1 MEGKITLKNIV
12 GIRFKKLGKI
22 YFFNPKE
29 IKLQK
34 GDKIIV
40 ETSQGEE
47 YAEVLIPNRYVEDE
61 KIVAPL
67 KKVLRI
73 ATNKDIKRH
82 EECKKIEKEA
92 FKVCEEKIKEHK
104 LNMTLTD
111 VECKF
116 DNSKMLFYFTAD
128 GRVDFRELVKDLAAT
143 YKTRIELRQI
153 GVRDEVKRI
162 GGNGVCGRELC
173 CCTFLNDFE
182 TVSIKM
188 AKEQNISLNPSKIS
202 GNCGRLMCC
211 LKYENEV
218 YEDKLKHLPNV
229 GAIVKT
235 EDGVGE
241 VDNIEILKEQLR
253 IKFKSE
259 DGYTYKKY
267 DAKDVKVIKDVAREQ
282 IDEEEIQ
289 NKKELEELEK
299 LEQEDKK
306 VLGGEKNGI

>member
-1 MEGKITLKNIV
+1 MKNII

-22 YFFNPKE
+22 YFFNPKGFRV
-29 IKLQK
+29 KK
-34 GDKIIV
+34 GDKVVV

-47 YAEVLIPNRYVEDE
+47 LAEVLIPNRYVEDE

-67 KKVLRI
+67 KTVVRM
-73 ATNKDIKRH
+73 ATYKDIKRH
-82 EECKKIEKEA
+82 EECKKIEEEA
-92 FKVCEEKIKEHK
+92 FKVCQEKIKEQG
-104 LNMTLTD
+104 LQMILTE

-116 DNSKMLFYFTAD
+116 DNSRILFYFTAD
-128 GRVDFRELVKDLAAT
+128 GRIDFRELVRELAAI
-143 YKTRIELRQI
+143 YKTRIELRQL

-173 CCTFLNDFE
+173 CCSFLSDFE

-218 YEDKLKHLPNV
+218 YEEKLQKLPNV

-235 EDGVGE
+235 VDGEGE
-241 VDNIEILKEQLR
+241 VDNIEILKEKLR
-253 IKFKSE
+253 VKFKNE
-259 DGYTYKKY
+259 EGFTYKKY
-267 DAKDVKVIKDVAREQ
+267 DAKDVKIIKDVAREQ

-289 NKKELEELEK
+289 NRKELEELDK

-306 VLGGEKNGI
+306 NIRN

>member
-1 MEGKITLKNIV
+1 VQNQAPPHSGNGRTVFIDRTGRKMVAGKY
-12 GIRFKKLGKI
+12 I
-22 YFFNPKE
+22 YHSYPEMGNE
-29 IKLQK
+29 RM
-34 GDKIIV
+34 GRN
-40 ETSQGEE
+40 SG
-47 YAEVLIPNRYVEDE
+47 R
-61 KIVAPL
+61 
-67 KKVLRI
+67 LRQ
-73 ATNKDIKRH
+73 
-82 EECKKIEKEA
+82 
-92 FKVCEEKIKEHK
+92 KIKEHK

-128 GRVDFRELVKDLAAT
+128 GRVDFRELVRDLAAI
-143 YKTRIELRQI
+143 YRTRIELRQI